1 MTKPVSFAA
10 LSLQVRLIWLADTAD
25 PLRLDGAAG
34 VVPDVVADAVFEYA
48 EVPAPLV
55 AATRYE

>member
-25 PLRLDGAAG
+25 ALRLDGAAG
-34 VVPDVVADAVFEYA
+34 IVPGVVADAVFE
-48 EVPAPLV
+48 
-55 AATRYE
+55 